1 MLEALKRESIRTCTE
16 NGGAA
21 YSTTMSDCLD
31 LFSTVG
37 ALRGASWEEI
47 QNRFTRAWA
56 EDRDM
61 AVKIAFFAR
70 DVRGGLGER
79 YAFRIILK
87 AMARL
92 SPETVVRN
100 LENIPEYGRW
110 DDLIALFDTP
120 CRDAAIAYIKA
131 QLARDLEAME
141 SGEGNVSLMAKWLPS
156 VNASSPDTLL
166 SAKILVKGLGM
177 TEAAYRK
184 TLSALRARIA
194 ILENNLRERDYT
206 FDYAKQPSKAMLKY
220 RKAFLRN
227 DGERYQDF
235 LEQVCEG
242 KAILHTGTLYPYDV
256 IAPALA
262 GKAMSQAERLAL
274 GTGMPCP
281 TTPAAATPLWW
292 PTDLAPCTAGMSA
305 LSPPLWHCPWPSTSP
320 RGTPGPSATT
330 SSPSPTAPGWWRSR
344 ARTSMSRC
352 STARASTSVP
362 IPTLRR
368 SLTCSSAPPWRTT

>member
-47 QNRFTRAWA
+47 QDRFTRAWA
-56 EDRDM
+56 EDRDT

-100 LENIPEYGRW
+100 LGNISEYGRW

-131 QLARDLEAME
+131 QLAKDVEAM
-141 SGEGNVSLMAKWLPS
+141 
-156 VNASSPDTLL
+156 
-166 SAKILVKGLGM
+166 
-177 TEAAYRK
+177 
-184 TLSALRARIA
+184 
-194 ILENNLRERDYT
+194 
-206 FDYAKQPSKAMLKY
+206 
-220 RKAFLRN
+220 
-227 DGERYQDF
+227 
-235 LEQVCEG
+235 
-242 KAILHTGTLYPYDV
+242 
-256 IAPALA
+256 
-262 GKAMSQAERLAL
+262 
-274 GTGMPCP
+274 
-281 TTPAAATPLWW
+281 
-292 PTDLAPCTAGMSA
+292 
-305 LSPPLWHCPWPSTSP
+305 
-320 RGTPGPSATT
+320 
-330 SSPSPTAPGWWRSR
+330 
-344 ARTSMSRC
+344 
-352 STARASTSVP
+352 
-362 IPTLRR
+362 
-368 SLTCSSAPPWRTT
+368 